1 MKKENKKKIPS
12 WVILIIVLVSI
23 FMVLPVLV
31 FVGVTV
37 YFAFND
43 FDKVEMIEKG
53 NYTVIDDSF
62 KIDNKTVK
70 GFYDKETDTYYIT
83 GTIKNTLE
91 DECRNYVNISYNVY
105 DKEGNLLGTANA
117 YIDNLGKGQTW
128 KFKAYYTDIDSKDVV
143 SYKLDTVEHYNGL
156 N

>member
-1 MKKENKKKIPS
+1 MKENKKKIPS

-23 FMVLPVLV
+23 FMVIPVLV

-37 YFAFND
+37 YFTFND

-62 KIDNKTVK
+62 KIDNATVK

-91 DECRNYVNISYNVY
+91 DECRNYVNIS
-105 DKEGNLLGTANA
+105 
-117 YIDNLGKGQTW
+117 
-128 KFKAYYTDIDSKDVV
+128 
-143 SYKLDTVEHYNGL
+143 
-156 N
+156 